1 MFALDTRTFARPSIV
16 FKINGAIISLPYR
29 HKIDIFVGATA
40 WFVLVDRGFSYSSRF
55 LYEPKNNK
63 LFISSKKSYTKQ
75 ELSNPSVLA
84 TLPISPTKGSRSAII
99 GLVDTL
105 EAHFGKMRKDLI
117 DADDLP
123 DLEDH
128 ETFDKGSEPWMVF
141 YHDYNAARGQPT
153 IQAT

>member
-29 HKIDIFVGATA
+29 HRIDIFVGATA
-40 WFVLVDRGFSYSSRF
+40 WFVLVDRGYSYSSRF
-55 LYEPKNNK
+55 LFDPQKNK

-75 ELSNPSVLA
+75 EVSNPSVRA
-84 TLPISPTKGSRSAII
+84 TLPMSPTKGSRSAI
-99 GLVDTL
+99 GLVETI
-105 EAHFGKMRKDLI
+105 EAHYGKMRKDLI

-123 DLEDH
+123 HLEDH
-128 ETFDKGSEPWMVF
+128 QTFDKGSEPWMVF

-153 IQAT
+153 VQAT

>member
-29 HKIDIFVGATA
+29 YKIDIFIGATA
-40 WFVLVDRGFSYSSRF
+40 WFILIDRGFSQSSRF
-55 LYEPKNNK
+55 LYDPQNNK

-75 ELSNPSVLA
+75 EVSNPSVRA
-84 TLPISPTKGSRSAII
+84 TLPMSPTKGSRSAI
-99 GLVDTL
+99 GLVETI
-105 EAHFGKMRKDLI
+105 EAHYGKMRKDLI

-123 DLEDH
+123 HLEDH
-128 ETFDKGSEPWMVF
+128 QTFDKGSEPWMVF
-141 YHDYNAARGQPT
+141 YHVYNAAT